1 VAVSNPVSNAVSNAL
16 HDVNWPAVRAGALAD
31 LAVFVPVVA
40 VYEALHGAGVLH
52 GDAGTVV
59 TAAVAVFVAPVA
71 GGVTAARRDPSSP
84 LTSSAL
90 ASLAAV
96 LVFVVV
102 RVADALIRN
111 RPTTVAGT
119 VILVMLS
126 VVVGVIGGLVSDRA
140 RPGRLDG

>member
-1 VAVSNPVSNAVSNAL
+1 MAVSNAL
-16 HDVNWPAVRAGALAD
+16 HDVNWPAVRAGTLAD

-40 VYEALHGAGVLH
+40 AYEALHGAGVLH

-59 TAAVAVFVAPVA
+59 TAAFAVFVAPVA
-71 GGVTAARRDPSSP
+71 AGVTAARRDPSAP

-102 RVADALIRN
+102 RVADALVRD

-126 VVVGVIGGLVSDRA
+126 VVVGVIGGLMSTRA
-140 RPGRLDG
+140 RTGRLDD